1 MNRLL
6 PSELLL
12 FVFLV
17 RHFRKR
23 LSSSSPLISFP
34 SSSLLLLIP
43 SLSPP
48 LFSFL
53 SPSPVSSSLLLL
65 IPSFSPPLFSFLSP
79 SLLLLYISYHLL
91 PPPHPLAFSSNP
103 KKSNLWLKMLAPSF
117 FRRVKINSLDFLH
130 FQSSISPW
138 LFIYWYLPILRS
150 LLLSA
155 LI

>member
-91 PPPHPLAFSSNP
+91 PPPSSTGVLFKP
-103 KKSNLWLKMLAPSF
+103 QKIKSMIKNVSSVFFPSGQ
-117 FRRVKINSLDFLH
+117 D
-130 FQSSISPW
+130 
-138 LFIYWYLPILRS
+138 
-150 LLLSA
+150 
-155 LI
+155 